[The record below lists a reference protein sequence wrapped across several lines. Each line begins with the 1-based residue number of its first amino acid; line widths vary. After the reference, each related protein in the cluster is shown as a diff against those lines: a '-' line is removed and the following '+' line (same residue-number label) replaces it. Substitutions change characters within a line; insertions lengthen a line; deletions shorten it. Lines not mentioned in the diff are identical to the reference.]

1 MQQSGFLWVL
11 QHFQII
17 RDFANNHMRNKG
29 VDKAFLSS
37 RNLNPFSLSELCA
50 VVYLKVN
57 FLCRLLLRFTPF
69 TKTITVFWEAEQ
81 HTIKVKYANC
91 RL

>member
-1 MQQSGFLWVL
+1 MPQRTNI
-11 QHFQII
+11 HI
-17 RDFANNHMRNKG
+17 RDFANKHMRNKG

-37 RNLNPFSLSELCA
+37 RNLIPFSLNGLCA
-50 VVYLKVN
+50 VVHLKVN

-69 TKTITVFWEAEQ
+69 TKTITVSWEAEQ
-81 HTIKVKYANC
+81 HTFKVKYANC